1 MTNPVS
7 SLLDRAFA
15 AAYDRLPEDDDQAA
29 RRTALLRGATG
40 RVVELGAGTGLN
52 LRHYGPEVEL
62 LVLVEPSPPMAARL
76 RGHLERAAR
85 GEALPGTDAAPAPAT
100 AALAAA
106 RTRVVDATADALPF
120 ADASVDAVVATLVL
134 CTVPDV
140 DAALREA
147 RRVLVPG
154 GRLLFL
160 EHVRAPS
167 ARLARWQD
175 RVQPAWGVVGRGCHC
190 NRDTAALL
198 ERSPAFAVERLERYE
213 APHDPPVLRPRI
225 TGAAVAR

>member
-1 MTNPVS
+1 MLS
-7 SLLDRAFA
+7 GLLDRAFA
-15 AAYDRLPEDDDQAA
+15 AMYDRLREDDEQAA
-29 RRTALLRGATG
+29 RRGAVLREAAG

-52 LRHYGPEVEL
+52 LRHYGPDVTE

-85 GEALPGTDAAPAPAT
+85 GEALPGTDARPSAAT
-100 AALAAA
+100 AALAARA
-106 RTRVVDATADALPF
+106 RVIAATADALPLP
-120 ADASVDAVVATLVL
+120 DASVDAVVATLVL

-167 ARLARWQD
+167 PRLAGWQD
-175 RVQPAWGVVGRGCHC
+175 RVQPAWSVVGRGCHC

-198 ERSPAFAVERLERYE
+198 EAAPGFAVERLERYE
-213 APHDPPVLRPRI
+213 APHDPPIVRPRI
-225 TGAAVAR
+225 TGTAVAR